1 MIGPDISHYKITAK
15 LGEGGMGVVYKATDT
30 KLERTVALKFLARHM
45 LSNDE
50 AKKRFVREAKAAAAL
65 DHPNICT
72 VHEIDEADGET
83 FIAMAFLEGRTLADA
98 IAAGPLKLADV
109 IDITTQTAKGLR
121 EAHGKGIFHRDIK
134 PSNMVLIEKGAKE
147 RLVKIMDF
155 GLAHLTDRS
164 KLTEDN
170 TTLGTPA
177 YMSPEQAQGIPV
189 DRRTD
194 IWALGVV
201 LYEMIVGEMPF
212 PGEYPQAILYSIL
225 HEEYEPLTARRAGVP
240 LELEWIVEKCLAKE
254 AEDRYQDMESVLVD
268 LANLKRKL
276 ESGKSTIARPV
287 KRGVGG
293 KVGPAREP
301 VPTGGGPARVPVATG
316 ELVAAGEQV
325 AAGEAGGGAM
335 REAGGSGGRFGG
347 RLSAHWAVRSGCW
360 GGCVGQ
366 RRLLQR
372 HAISNRGPRAADP
385 GAALHARAR

>member
-225 HEEYEPLTARRAGVP
+225 HEEYEPLTARRAGGAARVGMDRREVSREGGRGSLP
-240 LELEWIVEKCLAKE
+240 GYGIGLGRFGELEEE
-254 AEDRYQDMESVLVD
+254 AGIGEVD
-268 LANLKRKL
+268 DC
-276 ESGKSTIARPV
+276 
-287 KRGVGG
+287 
-293 KVGPAREP
+293 
-301 VPTGGGPARVPVATG
+301 
-316 ELVAAGEQV
+316 AAGE
-325 AAGEAGGGAM
+325 EGGG
-335 REAGGSGGRFGG
+335 REGRTGSRAGRYWRAGRCWGAGRCRGGRRRGYARG
-347 RLSAHWAVRSGCW
+347 RGERRSLWRASLGALGC
-360 GGCVGQ
+360 
-366 RRLLQR
+366 
-372 HAISNRGPRAADP
+372 S
-385 GAALHARAR
+385 